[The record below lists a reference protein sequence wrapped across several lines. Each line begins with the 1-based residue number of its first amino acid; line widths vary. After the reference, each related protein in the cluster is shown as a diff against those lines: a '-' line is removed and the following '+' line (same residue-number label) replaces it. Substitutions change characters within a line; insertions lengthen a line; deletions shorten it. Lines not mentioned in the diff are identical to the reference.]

1 MVDLK
6 PQGTVTSGATP
17 QFFVCL
23 YLAVTSGCLCQV
35 CSRLHQ
41 AKKRVL
47 DPELD
52 HITNPHEVG
61 VQDQF
66 NIIELLNMG
75 LRRGDICYLF
85 LPGKTKLGI
94 NKFCNQS
101 GSIYKVDHLKYNSSL
116 VVAKYIKT

>member
-1 MVDLK
+1 MDLK

-52 HITNPHEVG
+52 QITNPHEVG

-66 NIIELLNMG
+66 NNMG
-75 LRRGDICYLF
+75 LRRGDICYFF

-94 NKFCNQS
+94 NNFCNQS
-101 GSIYKVDHLKYNSSL
+101 GSIYKVDHHKYNSYL
-116 VVAKYIKT
+116 VVAKYIAS